1 MKYTVIKSAAGEAS
15 EIISQ
20 TSRKDGFAQSVMG
33 IVKEA
38 EALAKKFAKKGYRV
52 DILTNKR
59 KTHYLD
65 YIYVVDEYRKKK
77 KSFDEAFEG
86 QFAKIRLDINTDLTS
101 KKANAVF
108 VAVGGGGTFQD
119 AVTYTLVEQK

>member
-20 TSRKDGFAQSVMG
+20 NSRKDGFAQSVMG

-38 EALAKKFAKKGYRV
+38 EALAKKFVKKGYRV

-59 KTHYLD
+59 KTHYLG

-77 KSFDEAFEG
+77 KLIDEAFEG
-86 QFAKIRLDINTDLTS
+86 QFAKFRLDINADLTS

-108 VAVGGGGTFQD
+108 VVVGGGGTFQD
-119 AVTYTLVEQK
+119 SVTYTLVEQK

>member
-1 MKYTVIKSAAGEAS
+1 MKYTIIKSVAGEAS

-38 EALAKKFAKKGYRV
+38 EALAKKFAKKGFRV
-52 DILTNKR
+52 DFLTNKR
-59 KTHYLD
+59 KTHYVD

-77 KSFDEAFEG
+77 SSFDEAFEG
-86 QFAKIRLDINTDLTS
+86 QFAHIRPEIHTDLMS

-108 VAVGGGGTFQD
+108 VVVGGGGTFQD
-119 AVTYTLVEQK
+119 SVTYTLVEQK